1 MSQNLINDAKV
12 PVTINGQTVYVS
24 SSEAQKMLT
33 KLSQNK
39 ATIAIENPSPPLQ
52 WQGKSLILE

>member
-12 PVTINGQTVYVS
+12 PVTINGQTVYIS
-24 SSEAQKMLT
+24 SSEAQKMLSD
-33 KLSQNK
+33 LSRNK
-39 ATIAIENPSPPLQ
+39 STIAIENPSPSLQ